1 MGIRI
6 DQAGSPGLDPAAGIS
21 SGVNTA
27 RRIASSPPATSQS
40 ASSVSVEQQ
49 MFSAT
54 TVPATTY
61 TSASV
66 SVPAIDSAEM
76 ESNLQGINEYLSE
89 TGSSLNFIRDE
100 ASGRSAV
107 QVLDENGEVI
117 RQIPPQELLDVY
129 ARIRDIVG
137 ILLDESG

>member
-6 DQAGSPGLDPAAGIS
+6 DQAGYPGLDPAAETTT

-27 RRIASSPPATSQS
+27 RRVGSSPPAISQFASMKSQTFAEADTPQMDAAEIES
-40 ASSVSVEQQ
+40 AL
-49 MFSAT
+49 
-54 TVPATTY
+54 
-61 TSASV
+61 
-66 SVPAIDSAEM
+66 D
-76 ESNLQGINEYLSE
+76 GINKYLTE
-89 TGSSLNFIRDE
+89 IGSSLNFIHDE

-107 QVLDENGEVI
+107 QVLDEHGEVI

-129 ARIRDIVG
+129 AKIRNIVG

>member
-6 DQAGSPGLDPAAGIS
+6 DQAGYPGLDPAAETT

-27 RRIASSPPATSQS
+27 RRVGSSPPAKSQF
-40 ASSVSVEQQ
+40 ASVEPQTLAGADTPQ
-49 MFSAT
+49 MDAAAIESAL
-54 TVPATTY
+54 
-61 TSASV
+61 
-66 SVPAIDSAEM
+66 D
-76 ESNLQGINEYLSE
+76 GINKYLTE
-89 TGSSLNFIRDE
+89 IGSSLNFIHDE

-107 QVLDENGEVI
+107 QVLDEHGEVI

-129 ARIRDIVG
+129 AKIRNIVG

>member
-6 DQAGSPGLDPAAGIS
+6 DQAGYPGLDPAAETT

-27 RRIASSPPATSQS
+27 RRVGSSPPATSQ
-40 ASSVSVEQQ
+40 
-49 MFSAT
+49 F
-54 TVPATTY
+54 
-61 TSASV
+61 ASV
-66 SVPAIDSAEM
+66 TSQTLAETDVPKMDAAEIESA
-76 ESNLQGINEYLSE
+76 LDGINKYLTE
-89 TGSSLNFIRDE
+89 IGSSLNFIHDE

-107 QVLDENGEVI
+107 QVLDEHGDVI

-129 ARIRDIVG
+129 AKIRNIVG

>member
-6 DQAGSPGLDPAAGIS
+6 DQAGSPGLDPAAGTT
-21 SGVNTA
+21 SGVSIA
-27 RRIASSPPATSQS
+27 RRVASSPPATSQA
-40 ASSVSVEQQ
+40 ASSPPVDMEI
-49 MFSAT
+49 FSEVAAQ
-54 TVPATTY
+54 VQ
-61 TSASV
+61 TSM
-66 SVPAIDSAEM
+66 PPLEM
-76 ESNLQGINEYLSE
+76 DVTEMKSTLEGINEYLSE
-89 TGSSLNFIRDE
+89 VGSSLSFVHDE

-107 QVLDENGEVI
+107 QVLDERGEVI